1 MQPSTIPSAGV
12 IPNFAADLSADSI
25 SSSIQGSASAA
36 APFSNLFKNA
46 LGTMQKLEDQASS
59 TVEGLMDGSGVDVHQ
74 AMIATQ
80 KADMSFELA
89 LAVRNKAVS
98 AYQQVMQM
106 QF

>member
-1 MQPSTIPSAGV
+1 MQLNTISVHNTLAP
-12 IPNFAADLSADSI
+12 DLGEI
-25 SSSIQGSASAA
+25 GPGTTGFNGG
-36 APFSNLFKNA
+36 APFSGVFKDAVASVNNLA
-46 LGTMQKLEDQASS
+46 DQASS
-59 TVEGLMDGSGVDVHQ
+59 AVEGLMNGSGVDVHQ

-80 KADMSFELA
+80 KADLSFEMA

>member
-1 MQPSTIPSAGV
+1 MQSASLG
-12 IPNFAADLSADSI
+12 NMF
-25 SSSIQGSASAA
+25 ASAA
-36 APFSNLFKNA
+36 SGNLPAAASAQGAGAPPFSSLLQDA
-46 LGTMQKLEDQASS
+46 VHSEQSLENQAQSA
-59 TVEGLMDGSGVDVHQ
+59 VEGLMTGQGVDVHQ

-80 KADMSFELA
+80 KANLAFEMA

>member
-1 MQPSTIPSAGV
+1 VQTGMIAATDLLNTAIGSMNTISG
-12 IPNFAADLSADSI
+12 SAD
-25 SSSIQGSASAA
+25 ASAA
-36 APFSNLFKNA
+36 PEMPFADLVKKSIDSE
-46 LGTMQKLEDQASS
+46 QKLEDDAAA
-59 TVEGLMDGSGVDVHQ
+59 TVEGVMRGDGVDVHA

-80 KADMSFELA
+80 KANLAFEMA

>member
-1 MQPSTIPSAGV
+1 MQTSMIP
-12 IPNFAADLSADSI
+12 AADLLTSAVSNLNTI
-25 SSSIQGSASAA
+25 SGGASASE
-36 APFSNLFKNA
+36 APEMPFADLVKKSVD
-46 LGTMQKLEDQASS
+46 TEEKLEDDAAA
-59 TVEGLMDGSGVDVHQ
+59 TVEGVMRGDGVDVHS

-80 KADMSFELA
+80 KANLAFEMA